1 MKKTKKK
8 MVPVVSAGSLA
19 DVAFLL
25 LIFFLVTTTIQTDT
39 GLNVLL
45 PAWTEDIVKQN
56 YENRNVLSVHIN
68 FKNELMIEG
77 ERAQLSD
84 LQSRTEQLILKE
96 AESPKKAIVSLQN
109 DHGTSYE
116 TYVAVYNEI
125 KAGYNHIWDNE
136 SLRRFGQH
144 YDDLDKKSQ
153 AAVRKNYPLV
163 ISEVESST
171 IAINQ

>member
-1 MKKTKKK
+1 MKTKKRI
-8 MVPVVSAGSLA
+8 VSVVSAGSLA

-45 PAWTEDIVKQN
+45 PAWTENKEFKKKKDK
-56 YENRNVLSVHIN
+56 NVLSVIIN
-68 FKNELMIEG
+68 SENELMIEG
-77 ERAQLSD
+77 KKAPLSD
-84 LQSRTEQLILKE
+84 LQARTEQLILKE
-96 AESPKKAIVSLQN
+96 AESPEKAIVSLQN
-109 DHGTSYE
+109 DNGTSYE
-116 TYVAVYNEI
+116 TYLAVYNEI
-125 KAGYNHIWDNE
+125 KAGYNRIWEDE

-144 YDDLDKKSQ
+144 YEDLDKKSQ

-163 ISEVESST
+163 ISEVEPST

>member
-1 MKKTKKK
+1 MKTKKR

-25 LIFFLVTTTIQTDT
+25 LIFFLVATTIQTDT

-45 PAWTEDIVKQN
+45 PAWTENDIFEKKQ
-56 YENRNVLSVHIN
+56 NRNVLSVIIN
-68 FKNELMIEG
+68 SENELMIEG
-77 ERAQLSD
+77 KRAQLSD
-84 LQSRTEQLILKE
+84 LQTRTEQLILKE
-96 AESPKKAIVSLQN
+96 ATSPKLALISLQN
-109 DHGTSYE
+109 DNGTSYE
-116 TYVAVYNEI
+116 TYLAVYNEI
-125 KAGYNHIWDNE
+125 KAGYNHIWEDE

-153 AAVRKNYPLV
+153 ADVRKNYPLV
-163 ISEVESST
+163 ISEVEPST

>member
-1 MKKTKKK
+1 MKTKKRI
-8 MVPVVSAGSLA
+8 VPAVSAGSLA

-45 PAWTEDIVKQN
+45 PAWSDEEIIN
-56 YENRNVLSVHIN
+56 EHENKNVLSVIIN
-68 FKNELMIEG
+68 SKNELMIEG
-77 ERAQLSD
+77 ELAQLSD
-84 LQSRTEQLILKE
+84 LQHRTEQLILNE

-109 DHGTSYE
+109 DNGTSYE
-116 TYVAVYNEI
+116 TYLAVYNEI
-125 KAGYNHIWDNE
+125 KAGYNSIWEDE

>member
-1 MKKTKKK
+1 MKTKKRI
-8 MVPVVSAGSLA
+8 VPVISAGSLA

-25 LIFFLVTTTIQTDT
+25 LIFFLVATTIQTDT

-45 PAWTEDIVKQN
+45 PAWSENERFEPI
-56 YENRNVLSVHIN
+56 ENRNVLSVLIN
-68 FKNELMIEG
+68 SENELMIEG

-84 LQSRTEQLILKE
+84 LQTRTEQLILKE
-96 AESPKKAIVSLQN
+96 AKSPRLAIISLQN

-116 TYVAVYNEI
+116 TYLAVYNEI
-125 KAGYNHIWDNE
+125 KAGYNHIWEDE

-153 AAVRKNYPLV
+153 ADVRKNYPLV
-163 ISEVESST
+163 ISEVEPSR

>member
-1 MKKTKKK
+1 MKTKKRIA
-8 MVPVVSAGSLA
+8 PVVSTGSLA

-25 LIFFLVTTTIQTDT
+25 LIFFLVATTIQTDT

-45 PAWTEDIVKQN
+45 PVWTESEEFEQ
-56 YENRNVLSVHIN
+56 YENRNVLSIIIN
-68 FKNELMIEG
+68 SDNELMIEG
-77 ERAQLSD
+77 APAQLSD
-84 LQSRTEQLILKE
+84 LRARTRHLILKE

-109 DHGTSYE
+109 DNGTSYE
-116 TYVAVYNEI
+116 TYLAVYNEI
-125 KAGYNHIWDNE
+125 KAGYNRIWEDE

-144 YDDLDKKSQ
+144 YEDLDKKSQ

-163 ISEVESST
+163 ISEVEPSS

>member
-1 MKKTKKK
+1 MKTKKR

-25 LIFFLVTTTIQTDT
+25 LIFFLVATTIQTDT

-45 PAWTEDIVKQN
+45 PAWTENDNSEKKKD
-56 YENRNVLSVHIN
+56 RNVLSVIIN
-68 FKNELMIEG
+68 SENELMIEG

-84 LQSRTEQLILKE
+84 LQARTEQLILKE
-96 AESPKKAIVSLQN
+96 AESPKVAIVSLQN
-109 DHGTSYE
+109 DNGTSYG
-116 TYVAVYNEI
+116 TYLTVYNEI
-125 KAGYNHIWDNE
+125 KAGYNRIWEDE

-153 AAVRKNYPLV
+153 ADVRKNYPLV
-163 ISEVESST
+163 ISEVEPSK
-171 IAINQ
+171 IAINR